1 MKKFLLLFCVVALL
15 ISGCQSGITSP
26 TEEENPPISME
37 PMEMVFMAGYRPQAN
52 LPFVGAYVARE
63 KGFFEEE
70 GLKVDI
76 QHSTGSGEHL
86 QLVATGKVQVTTQ
99 DAAVLLER
107 RADAGLPL
115 VSIALIGQRGQQAF
129 AALQSSGIETVE
141 DWIGRTVGYKGTPPP
156 DLFALL
162 NAAGVDPDQVNLVNV
177 GFDPRI
183 LSEGKVDV
191 YPLYKSN
198 EPDLLRSWGYE
209 LNLWDAADYG
219 IPTLG
224 LTYVTSEDTLE
235 NNPEMLQ
242 RFLRASLKG
251 IEYAAAHE
259 DEAVEIVCK
268 YAGPEADPEHMRF
281 MMETELKE
289 VESDYTSGHG
299 IGWQTQEQWQ
309 ALGDMLMKYDAMP
322 KTDVSA
328 AFTTKILEAIP

>member
-1 MKKFLLLFCVVALL
+1 M
-15 ISGCQSGITSP
+15 
-26 TEEENPPISME
+26 
-37 PMEMVFMAGYRPQAN
+37 
-52 LPFVGAYVARE
+52 
-63 KGFFEEE
+63 
-70 GLKVDI
+70 
-76 QHSTGSGEHL
+76 
-86 QLVATGKVQVTTQ
+86 
-99 DAAVLLER
+99 LLE
-107 RADAGLPL
+107 
-115 VSIALIGQRGQQAF
+115 LIRIKF
-129 AALQSSGIETVE
+129 
-141 DWIGRTVGYKGTPPP
+141 D
-156 DLFALL
+156 
-162 NAAGVDPDQVNLVNV
+162 LVNV